1 MQQFYVSQSPDKV
14 IVSMIEKKMIN
25 FIIMSCYTQL
35 EVFFQIKFHPGMKLF
50 LFHPGM
56 RFHLGHMQ
64 MHSKISLYKFVTY
77 HLLK

>member
-25 FIIMSCYTQL
+25 FIIISCHTQL
-35 EVFFQIKFHPGMKLF
+35 EVFFQIKFHPGMKLYS
-50 LFHPGM
+50 FHPGM